1 MGLVERYLARLGL
14 SLGAIRYPLL
24 RRGGH
29 ADAAAANTVG
39 DAGRPGAAEWPRE
52 FGMGEKLSGP
62 AGISSF
68 VHNRDAPISPHL
80 LYASVSDY

>member
-39 DAGRPGAAEWPRE
+39 DAGRPGARNRRE

-62 AGISSF
+62 ERVGA
-68 VHNRDAPISPHL
+68 
-80 LYASVSDY
+80 

>member
-29 ADAAAANTVG
+29 AEG
-39 DAGRPGAAEWPRE
+39 GS
-52 FGMGEKLSGP
+52 GEHG
-62 AGISSF
+62 G
-68 VHNRDAPISPHL
+68 
-80 LYASVSDY
+80 

>member
-14 SLGAIRYPLL
+14 SLGAIRYQLL

-39 DAGRPGAAEWPRE
+39 DAGRPGGIAE

-62 AGISSF
+62 ERVGA
-68 VHNRDAPISPHL
+68 
-80 LYASVSDY
+80 